1 MFKNVKILK
10 IDFGSVRSAPERV
23 HVGISS
29 GIGRHGCSFAHL
41 PPAVEASVFASAL
54 TSF

>member
-1 MFKNVKILK
+1 MFKNVKTFI
-10 IDFGSVRSAPERV
+10 IDFNSVRSAPESG

-29 GIGRHGCSFAHL
+29 GIGRHGCFAHL

>member
-1 MFKNVKILK
+1 MFKNVKTFI
-10 IDFGSVRSAPERV
+10 IDFNSVQSAPESG

-29 GIGRHGCSFAHL
+29 GIGRHGWSFAHL